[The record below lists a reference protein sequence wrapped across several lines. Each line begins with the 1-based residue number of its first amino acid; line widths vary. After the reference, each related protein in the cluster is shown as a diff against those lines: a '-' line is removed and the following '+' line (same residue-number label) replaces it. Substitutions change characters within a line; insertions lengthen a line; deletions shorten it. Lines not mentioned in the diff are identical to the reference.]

1 MLKGA
6 RSVASRGGSERVEA
20 WPGWSHLTPAKHR
33 LAAGPHALEGHAWL
47 RALLLMVP
55 CLAAGAIGGLIVGA
69 SMADRTAHRKGAC
82 MALHMA
88 AAHGYLDERQQR
100 VVMRALVTAINP
112 DVESFSGGYRAMRDA
127 CAAAGGRS

>member
-6 RSVASRGGSERVEA
+6 RSAAPRGSSERAEA
-20 WPGWSHLTPAKHR
+20 WPGWSRLTPAKHR
-33 LAAGPHALEGHAWL
+33 LAAGRHALQDHAWL

-69 SMADRTAHRKGAC
+69 SMTDGTAHRKGAC
-82 MALHMA
+82 VALHMA
-88 AAHGYLDERQQR
+88 AAHGYVDERQQR

-112 DVESFSGGYRAMRDA
+112 DVESFSGGYRAMREA